1 MIWINIWIQEFFR
14 NFSKLQ
20 NRSLS
25 AICALGEVR
34 TLLDYYFLIWP
45 DLHENFT
52 RDVSL
57 DKDTYS
63 PLNFGN
69 HPDLDPDSGIFNGI
83 LFTVLDPRRTLRQW
97 VIFIARRVTSC
108 TARYCFA
115 ISVCQSVECWY
126 YELSCFLDSRSVKL
140 FQHLVGSVVTNTPT
154 TAVNQYHIYFTITR
168 KVQVHRTGYSI

>member
-97 VIFIARRVTSC
+97 VIFIARRVTTC

-126 YELSCFLDSRSVKL
+126 YSVCLSVCRMLVLWTIL
-140 FQHLVGSVVTNTPT
+140 FFGLTECKAFSASGIQ
-154 TAVNQYHIYFTITR
+154 AVL
-168 KVQVHRTGYSI
+168 